1 MRLLGVNISVS
12 RLVAFAVALG
22 VSLGVWWM
30 LEKTRFGRAVRSVS
44 QAPELAEISG
54 ISIEQVRNATFAL
67 GAAMAGLAGVLMAPT
82 FASDPQLGVR
92 FLIKAF
98 AVIIVGGMGSYPGAI
113 AAALLLGVIEVVRR
127 LLHRRRD
134 RLGAAV
140 PADARGAA
148 GAPARAAGRG
158 GAHMSKP
165 IALAVLLGLAAMAV
179 PYFGTEYALSFTM
192 QLLVFMILAYS
203 WNLIGGYAGY
213 THFGQ
218 VCFFGLGGYVGALLI
233 QKAGMAWY
241 FAVPV
246 AALAGIALALPLGTA
261 MLRLKGPYFAIG
273 MFGLTRVLES
283 LVLGFDSV
291 TQGGTGL
298 YLVPLDNLR
307 PVYYTLVGLAL
318 VMILATWR
326 LDNSR
331 LGLKLLAIR
340 EDEQAAD
347 ALGVRTTR
355 LKIGTFVVSAIAP
368 AAVGALYAV
377 YLGFIDPPT
386 AFSPVMELTTIAI
399 VLLGGMGTV
408 LGPAGGRDRVVGR
421 QRTAVGA
428 LPRVLP
434 GDRRRHWCCWP
445 CCTCRAASSNLGM
458 KKGWLPAGR
467 SLFRQLARESGRER
481 SPAATPLVPDEAKRA
496 EA

>member
-1 MRLLGVNISVS
+1 MN
-12 RLVAFAVALG
+12 
-22 VSLGVWWM
+22 
-30 LEKTRFGRAVRSVS
+30 
-44 QAPELAEISG
+44 
-54 ISIEQVRNATFAL
+54 
-67 GAAMAGLAGVLMAPT
+67 
-82 FASDPQLGVR
+82 
-92 FLIKAF
+92 
-98 AVIIVGGMGSYPGAI
+98 
-113 AAALLLGVIEVVRR
+113 
-127 LLHRRRD
+127 
-134 RLGAAV
+134 
-140 PADARGAA
+140 
-148 GAPARAAGRG
+148 
-158 GAHMSKP
+158 KP
-165 IALAVLLGLAAMAV
+165 VALAVVLGLAAVAV
-179 PYFGTEYALSFTM
+179 PFFGTEYALSFTM

-246 AALAGIALALPLGTA
+246 AALAGIVLAFPLGMA
-261 MLRLKGPYFAIG
+261 MLRVKGPYFAIG

-283 LVLGFDSV
+283 FVLGFDKI

-298 YLVPLDNLR
+298 YLVPLSNLQ
-307 PVYYTLVGLAL
+307 PVYYALVALAL
-318 VMILATWR
+318 VMVLATWR

-408 LGPAGGRDRVVGR
+408 LGPLVGAIVLSVVNELLWAR
-421 QRTAVGA
+421 FPEYYLAIVGA
-428 LPRVLP
+428 LILLSVLYMPRGIV
-434 GDRRRHWCCWP
+434 
-445 CCTCRAASSNLGM
+445 NLGM

-467 SLFRQLARESGRER
+467 GLFRKLAREDAGAARNAAAAVPRVREE
-481 SPAATPLVPDEAKRA
+481 VKRA

>member
-1 MRLLGVNISVS
+1 MKPVAVFLL
-12 RLVAFAVALG
+12 
-22 VSLGVWWM
+22 
-30 LEKTRFGRAVRSVS
+30 
-44 QAPELAEISG
+44 
-54 ISIEQVRNATFAL
+54 L
-67 GAAMAGLAGVLMAPT
+67 GAA
-82 FASDPQLGVR
+82 
-92 FLIKAF
+92 
-98 AVIIVGGMGSYPGAI
+98 
-113 AAALLLGVIEVVRR
+113 
-127 LLHRRRD
+127 
-134 RLGAAV
+134 
-140 PADARGAA
+140 
-148 GAPARAAGRG
+148 
-158 GAHMSKP
+158 
-165 IALAVLLGLAAMAV
+165 ALAV
-179 PYFGTEYALSFTM
+179 PYVGSDYALSFTI
-192 QLLVFMILAYS
+192 QLLVFTILAYS

-218 VCFFGLGGYVGALLI
+218 VCFFGLGGYTGALLI
-233 QKAGMAWY
+233 KGGMAWY
-241 FAVPV
+241 FAVPL
-246 AALAGIALALPLGTA
+246 AALAGILLAIPLGAA

-283 LVLGFDSV
+283 FVLGFDSV

-298 YLVPLDNLR
+298 YLVPLSDLK
-307 PVYYTLVGLAL
+307 PVYFALVGVALL
-318 VMILATWR
+318 VMLGTWR

-408 LGPAGGRDRVVGR
+408 LGPL
-421 QRTAVGA
+421 VGA
-428 LPRVLP
+428 VVLSVVNELLWARFPEYYLAIVGVLILLAVLYMPRGIV
-434 GDRRRHWCCWP
+434 
-445 CCTCRAASSNLGM
+445 NLAM

-467 SLFRQLARESGRER
+467 SMFRQLAREDGVQTAQATAVREE
-481 SPAATPLVPDEAKRA
+481 VKRA
-496 EA
+496 QA

>member
-1 MRLLGVNISVS
+1 MKPVAVFLL
-12 RLVAFAVALG
+12 
-22 VSLGVWWM
+22 
-30 LEKTRFGRAVRSVS
+30 
-44 QAPELAEISG
+44 
-54 ISIEQVRNATFAL
+54 L
-67 GAAMAGLAGVLMAPT
+67 GAA
-82 FASDPQLGVR
+82 
-92 FLIKAF
+92 
-98 AVIIVGGMGSYPGAI
+98 
-113 AAALLLGVIEVVRR
+113 
-127 LLHRRRD
+127 
-134 RLGAAV
+134 
-140 PADARGAA
+140 
-148 GAPARAAGRG
+148 
-158 GAHMSKP
+158 
-165 IALAVLLGLAAMAV
+165 ALAVPYLGS
-179 PYFGTEYALSFTM
+179 EYALSFTI
-192 QLLVFMILAYS
+192 QLLVFTILGYS

-218 VCFFGLGGYVGALLI
+218 VCFFGLGGYTGALLI
-233 QKAGMAWY
+233 KGGMAWY
-241 FAVPV
+241 FAVPL
-246 AALAGIALALPLGTA
+246 AALAGIALAIPLGAA

-283 LVLGFDSV
+283 FVLGFDSV

-298 YLVPLDNLR
+298 YLVPLSDLK
-307 PVYYTLVGLAL
+307 PVYFALVGVAML
-318 VMILATWR
+318 VMLGTWR

-408 LGPAGGRDRVVGR
+408 LGPL
-421 QRTAVGA
+421 VGA
-428 LPRVLP
+428 VVLSVVNELLWARFPEYYLAIVGVLILLAVLYMPRGIV
-434 GDRRRHWCCWP
+434 
-445 CCTCRAASSNLGM
+445 NLAM

-467 SLFRQLARESGRER
+467 SMFRQLAREDGAQAAPAPAVREE
-481 SPAATPLVPDEAKRA
+481 VKRA
-496 EA
+496 QA

>member
-1 MRLLGVNISVS
+1 MKPVAVFLL
-12 RLVAFAVALG
+12 L
-22 VSLGVWWM
+22 
-30 LEKTRFGRAVRSVS
+30 
-44 QAPELAEISG
+44 
-54 ISIEQVRNATFAL
+54 
-67 GAAMAGLAGVLMAPT
+67 
-82 FASDPQLGVR
+82 
-92 FLIKAF
+92 
-98 AVIIVGGMGSYPGAI
+98 
-113 AAALLLGVIEVVRR
+113 AAA
-127 LLHRRRD
+127 
-134 RLGAAV
+134 ASAV
-140 PADARGAA
+140 PFVG
-148 GAPARAAGRG
+148 
-158 GAHMSKP
+158 S
-165 IALAVLLGLAAMAV
+165 
-179 PYFGTEYALSFTM
+179 EYALSFTI
-192 QLLVFMILAYS
+192 QLLVFTILAYS

-218 VCFFGLGGYVGALLI
+218 VCFFGLGGYTGALLI
-233 QKAGMAWY
+233 QNGMAWY
-241 FAVPV
+241 FAVPL
-246 AALAGIALALPLGTA
+246 AALTGILLAIPLGTA

-283 LVLGFDSV
+283 FVLGFDSV

-298 YLVPLDNLR
+298 YLVPLSDLK
-307 PVYYTLVGLAL
+307 PVYFALVGLAL
-318 VMILATWR
+318 LMMLGTWR

-408 LGPAGGRDRVVGR
+408 LGPL
-421 QRTAVGA
+421 VGA
-428 LPRVLP
+428 VVLSVVNELLWARFPEYYLAIVGVLILLAVLYMPRGIV
-434 GDRRRHWCCWP
+434 
-445 CCTCRAASSNLGM
+445 NLAM
-458 KKGWLPAGR
+458 KKGWLPPGR
-467 SLFRQLARESGRER
+467 SMFRQLAREER
-481 SPAATPLVPDEAKRA
+481 AAMAHAPAVRDEVKRA

>member
-1 MRLLGVNISVS
+1 MKPVAVFLL
-12 RLVAFAVALG
+12 
-22 VSLGVWWM
+22 
-30 LEKTRFGRAVRSVS
+30 
-44 QAPELAEISG
+44 
-54 ISIEQVRNATFAL
+54 L
-67 GAAMAGLAGVLMAPT
+67 GAA
-82 FASDPQLGVR
+82 
-92 FLIKAF
+92 
-98 AVIIVGGMGSYPGAI
+98 
-113 AAALLLGVIEVVRR
+113 
-127 LLHRRRD
+127 
-134 RLGAAV
+134 
-140 PADARGAA
+140 
-148 GAPARAAGRG
+148 
-158 GAHMSKP
+158 
-165 IALAVLLGLAAMAV
+165 ALAVPFLGS
-179 PYFGTEYALSFTM
+179 EYALSFTI
-192 QLLVFMILAYS
+192 QLLVFTILAYS

-218 VCFFGLGGYVGALLI
+218 VCFFGLGGYTGALLI
-233 QKAGMAWY
+233 QNGMAWY
-241 FAVPV
+241 FAVPL
-246 AALAGIALALPLGTA
+246 AALAGILLAIPLGTA

-283 LVLGFDSV
+283 FVLGFDSV

-298 YLVPLDNLR
+298 YLVPLGDLK
-307 PVYYTLVGLAL
+307 PVYFALVGLAL
-318 VMILATWR
+318 LVMLGTWR

-408 LGPAGGRDRVVGR
+408 LGPL
-421 QRTAVGA
+421 VGA
-428 LPRVLP
+428 IVLSVVNELLWARFPEYYLAIVGMLILLAVLYMPRGIV
-434 GDRRRHWCCWP
+434 
-445 CCTCRAASSNLGM
+445 NLAM

-467 SLFRQLARESGRER
+467 SMFRQLAREDRAQ
-481 SPAATPLVPDEAKRA
+481 PAPAPVVRDEVKRA

>member
-1 MRLLGVNISVS
+1 
-12 RLVAFAVALG
+12 
-22 VSLGVWWM
+22 
-30 LEKTRFGRAVRSVS
+30 
-44 QAPELAEISG
+44 
-54 ISIEQVRNATFAL
+54 
-67 GAAMAGLAGVLMAPT
+67 
-82 FASDPQLGVR
+82 
-92 FLIKAF
+92 
-98 AVIIVGGMGSYPGAI
+98 
-113 AAALLLGVIEVVRR
+113 
-127 LLHRRRD
+127 
-134 RLGAAV
+134 
-140 PADARGAA
+140 
-148 GAPARAAGRG
+148 
-158 GAHMSKP
+158 MSKP
-165 IALAVLLGLAAMAV
+165 IAFVVLLGIAAMAV
-179 PYFGTEYALSFTM
+179 PYFGTEYALSFTI
-192 QLLVFMILAYS
+192 QLLVFAILAYS

-218 VCFFGLGGYVGALLI
+218 ICFFGLGGYVGALLI
-233 QKAGMAWY
+233 QKAGMPWY

-273 MFGLTRVLES
+273 MFGLARVLES
-283 LVLGFDSV
+283 LVLGFDSI

-298 YLVPLDNLR
+298 YLVPLNNLR

-318 VMILATWR
+318 VMIFATWR

-368 AAVGALYAV
+368 AAVGALNAV

-408 LGPAGGRDRVVGR
+408 LGPL
-421 QRTAVGA
+421 VGA
-428 LPRVLP
+428 VVLSVVNELLWARFPEYYTAIVGGLVLLAVLFMPRGMV
-434 GDRRRHWCCWP
+434 
-445 CCTCRAASSNLGM
+445 NLGM

-467 SLFRQLARESGRER
+467 GLFRQRAREGGRPAA
-481 SPAATPLVPDEAKRA
+481 PAATPLRADEAKGV

>member
-1 MRLLGVNISVS
+1 M
-12 RLVAFAVALG
+12 
-22 VSLGVWWM
+22 
-30 LEKTRFGRAVRSVS
+30 T
-44 QAPELAEISG
+44 
-54 ISIEQVRNATFAL
+54 
-67 GAAMAGLAGVLMAPT
+67 
-82 FASDPQLGVR
+82 
-92 FLIKAF
+92 
-98 AVIIVGGMGSYPGAI
+98 
-113 AAALLLGVIEVVRR
+113 
-127 LLHRRRD
+127 
-134 RLGAAV
+134 
-140 PADARGAA
+140 
-148 GAPARAAGRG
+148 
-158 GAHMSKP
+158 KP
-165 IALAVLLGLAAMAV
+165 IAFVVLLGIAAMAV
-179 PYFGTEYALSFTM
+179 PYFGTEYALSFTI
-192 QLLVFMILAYS
+192 QLLVFAILAYS

-218 VCFFGLGGYVGALLI
+218 ICFFGLGGYVGALLI
-233 QKAGMAWY
+233 QKAGMPWY

-273 MFGLTRVLES
+273 MFGLARVFES
-283 LVLGFDSV
+283 LVLGFDSI

-298 YLVPLDNLR
+298 YLVPLNNLR

-318 VMILATWR
+318 VMIFATWR

-368 AAVGALYAV
+368 AAVGAINAV

-408 LGPAGGRDRVVGR
+408 LGPLVGAVVLSVVNELLWAR
-421 QRTAVGA
+421 FPEYYTAIVGA
-428 LPRVLP
+428 LLLLAVLFMPRGMV
-434 GDRRRHWCCWP
+434 
-445 CCTCRAASSNLGM
+445 NLGM

-467 SLFRQLARESGRER
+467 GWFRQLAREGGRR
-481 SPAATPLVPDEAKRA
+481 AAPAATPLRA
-496 EA
+496 DDANGVQA

>member
-1 MRLLGVNISVS
+1 M
-12 RLVAFAVALG
+12 
-22 VSLGVWWM
+22 M
-30 LEKTRFGRAVRSVS
+30 
-44 QAPELAEISG
+44 
-54 ISIEQVRNATFAL
+54 
-67 GAAMAGLAGVLMAPT
+67 
-82 FASDPQLGVR
+82 
-92 FLIKAF
+92 
-98 AVIIVGGMGSYPGAI
+98 
-113 AAALLLGVIEVVRR
+113 
-127 LLHRRRD
+127 
-134 RLGAAV
+134 
-140 PADARGAA
+140 
-148 GAPARAAGRG
+148 
-158 GAHMSKP
+158 KP
-165 IALAVLLGLAAMAV
+165 IALAVVLGLAALAV

-203 WNLIGGYAGY
+203 WNLIGGYTGY

-233 QKAGMAWY
+233 QNAGMRWY

-246 AALAGIALALPLGTA
+246 AALGGAALALPLGTA

-291 TQGGTGL
+291 TKGGTGL

-307 PVYYTLVGLAL
+307 PVYYALVGLAI
-318 VMILATWR
+318 VMIVGTWR

-347 ALGVRTTR
+347 SLGVRTTR

-368 AAVGALYAV
+368 AAVGALNAV

-408 LGPAGGRDRVVGR
+408 LGPL
-421 QRTAVGA
+421 VGA
-428 LPRVLP
+428 IVLSVVNELLWARFPEYYLAIVGTLLLLAVLYMPRGIV
-434 GDRRRHWCCWP
+434 
-445 CCTCRAASSNLGM
+445 NLGM
-458 KKGWLPAGR
+458 KRGWLPAGR
-467 SLFRQLARESGRER
+467 SLFRQLAREGGRGR
-481 SPAATPLVPDEAKRA
+481 PPVAAPLVPDEAKRA

>member
-1 MRLLGVNISVS
+1 MIKPVGIFLL
-12 RLVAFAVALG
+12 LVAA
-22 VSLGVWWM
+22 
-30 LEKTRFGRAVRSVS
+30 
-44 QAPELAEISG
+44 
-54 ISIEQVRNATFAL
+54 
-67 GAAMAGLAGVLMAPT
+67 AAM
-82 FASDPQLGVR
+82 
-92 FLIKAF
+92 
-98 AVIIVGGMGSYPGAI
+98 
-113 AAALLLGVIEVVRR
+113 
-127 LLHRRRD
+127 
-134 RLGAAV
+134 V
-140 PADARGAA
+140 PF
-148 GAPARAAGRG
+148 
-158 GAHMSKP
+158 
-165 IALAVLLGLAAMAV
+165 
-179 PYFGTEYALSFTM
+179 FGTEYALSFAI

-218 VCFFGLGGYVGALLI
+218 ICFFGLGGYVGALLI
-233 QKAGMAWY
+233 QKVGMAWY

-246 AALAGIALALPLGTA
+246 AALAGVLLAVPLGAA

-273 MFGLTRVLES
+273 MFGLARVLES
-283 LVLGFDSV
+283 VVLGFDSL

-298 YLVPLDNLR
+298 YLVPLPNLK
-307 PVYYTLVGLAL
+307 PVYFTLVVIAL
-318 VMILATWR
+318 LMIFATWR

-340 EDEQAAD
+340 EDEAAAE

-408 LGPAGGRDRVVGR
+408 LGPL
-421 QRTAVGA
+421 VGA
-428 LPRVLP
+428 IVLSVVNELLWARFPEYYLAIVGTLVLLSVLYMPR
-434 GDRRRHWCCWP
+434 GI
-445 CCTCRAASSNLGM
+445 ANLGM

-467 SLFRQLARESGRER
+467 GLFRQLARDNSRKVG
-481 SPAATPLVPDEAKRA
+481 K
-496 EA
+496 

>member
-1 MRLLGVNISVS
+1 
-12 RLVAFAVALG
+12 
-22 VSLGVWWM
+22 
-30 LEKTRFGRAVRSVS
+30 
-44 QAPELAEISG
+44 
-54 ISIEQVRNATFAL
+54 
-67 GAAMAGLAGVLMAPT
+67 
-82 FASDPQLGVR
+82 
-92 FLIKAF
+92 
-98 AVIIVGGMGSYPGAI
+98 
-113 AAALLLGVIEVVRR
+113 
-127 LLHRRRD
+127 
-134 RLGAAV
+134 
-140 PADARGAA
+140 
-148 GAPARAAGRG
+148 
-158 GAHMSKP
+158 MSKP
-165 IALAVLLGLAAMAV
+165 IAFVVLLGIAAMAV
-179 PYFGTEYALSFTM
+179 PYFGTEYALSFTI
-192 QLLVFMILAYS
+192 QLLVFAILAYS

-218 VCFFGLGGYVGALLI
+218 ICFFGLGGYVGALLI
-233 QKAGMAWY
+233 QRAGMPWY

-273 MFGLTRVLES
+273 MFGLARVLES

-298 YLVPLDNLR
+298 YLVPLNNLR
-307 PVYYTLVGLAL
+307 PVYYTLVALAL
-318 VMILATWR
+318 VMIFATWR

-340 EDEQAAD
+340 EDEPAAD

-368 AAVGALYAV
+368 AAVGALNAV

-408 LGPAGGRDRVVGR
+408 LGPLVGAVVLSVVNELLWAR
-421 QRTAVGA
+421 FPEYYTAIVGA
-428 LPRVLP
+428 LVLLAVLFMPRGMV
-434 GDRRRHWCCWP
+434 
-445 CCTCRAASSNLGM
+445 NLGM

-467 SLFRQLARESGRER
+467 GLFRQLAREGGR
-481 SPAATPLVPDEAKRA
+481 PAAAAATPLRADAAKGVEA
-496 EA
+496 